1 MTLKL
6 SHERLA
12 KTHDFGVRLSLGV
25 EVCAALCAA
34 HGQSGQRV
42 LENLLKAKELDDRQV
57 HRGVE
62 TQATLVGAERGIEL
76 NAEATIDVNA
86 ALIIAPRNAEHE
98 LAFRLNN
105 SLENRQILV
114 FGLAG
119 NQRSQCREN
128 LEDGLVEFTLVG
140 VARYQFIEDRCELAG
155 KLGCI
160 KLFAHVLIMALLRF
174 IYLFFSNIWTL
185 HCACPDHRRAIPATK
200 AHVFGVLG
208 GNFAFYRC
216 ACPAVFAQHI
226 KV

>member
-1 MTLKL
+1 M
-6 SHERLA
+6 
-12 KTHDFGVRLSLGV
+12 
-25 EVCAALCAA
+25 
-34 HGQSGQRV
+34 
-42 LENLLKAKELDDRQV
+42 
-57 HRGVE
+57 E

-128 LEDGLVEFTLVG
+128 LEDCLVEFTLVG

-160 KLFAHVLIMALLRF
+160 ELFTHVLIMALLRF

-185 HCACPDHRRAIPATK
+185 HCACPDRRYVIPTAN
-200 AHVFGVLG
+200 AHSFGALG
-208 GNFAFYRC
+208 CNFAFSRC
-216 ACPAVFAQHI
+216 ACPAGFAQHI